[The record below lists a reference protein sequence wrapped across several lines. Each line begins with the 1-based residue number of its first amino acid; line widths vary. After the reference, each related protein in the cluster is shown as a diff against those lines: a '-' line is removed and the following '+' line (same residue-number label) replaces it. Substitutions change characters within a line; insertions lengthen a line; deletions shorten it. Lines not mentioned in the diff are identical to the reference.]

1 MRISIIYL
9 IYENFLKKLFIKKF
23 FLKILKPNFLENER
37 YAWIIKNIRNLPKG
51 SSIIDIGAGE
61 QMFMGICEDLKYTSQ
76 DIAIYDGFGK
86 EGLHTGTWDTSNIDI
101 VSDATS
107 IPVDDCSFDNAL
119 CTEVLEH
126 APYPVKILNEI
137 YRILKPGGKLIL
149 TVPSLSLTHFA
160 PYFYQSGFSKYF
172 FSYHSKEI
180 GFQILDIKNTGGAF
194 DLIFSIA
201 TSIRPKIKEIKNINK
216 FNKYILILFNYIIL
230 GLSGILRLMPV
241 KSLAQ
246 DICPIGTFVLLK
258 KK

>member
-1 MRISIIYL
+1 M
-9 IYENFLKKLFIKKF
+9 FIKKF
-23 FLKILKPNFLENER
+23 FLNILKPNLLENER
-37 YAWIIKNIRNLPKG
+37 YAWVIKNIRNLPKD

-61 QMFMGICEDLKYTSQ
+61 QMFRGICKDLKYISQ

-107 IPVDDCSFDNAL
+107 IPVEDGSFDNAL

-126 APYPVKILNEI
+126 APHPVGILNEI
-137 YRILKPGGKLIL
+137 YRILKPEGIVIL

-172 FSYHSKEI
+172 FSYHAKEI
-180 GFQILDIKNTGGAF
+180 GFQVLEIKNTGGAF
-194 DLIFSIA
+194 DLIFSIS
-201 TSIRPKIKEIKNINK
+201 TSIRPKIKKIKNINK
-216 FNKYILILFNYIIL
+216 LNKYILILFNYLIL
-230 GLSGILRLMPV
+230 GLSGILRLIPV

-246 DICPIGTFVLLK
+246 DISPMGTLVLLK

>member
-1 MRISIIYL
+1 M
-9 IYENFLKKLFIKKF
+9 FIKKF

-137 YRILKPGGKLIL
+137 YRILKPGGKLIIS
-149 TVPSLSLTHFA
+149 VPNLLRLNNRLRMLLGKPPKDPFKYSNDGRYHVREYAETELRQFFA
-160 PYFYQSGFSKYF
+160 PTDWEINRSKHLFYLFTRIIFLEK
-172 FSYHSKEI
+172 
-180 GFQILDIKNTGGAF
+180 IKLSFTL
-194 DLIFSIA
+194 LIF
-201 TSIRPKIKEIKNINK
+201 
-216 FNKYILILFNYIIL
+216 
-230 GLSGILRLMPV
+230 
-241 KSLAQ
+241 
-246 DICPIGTFVLLK
+246 
-258 KK
+258 